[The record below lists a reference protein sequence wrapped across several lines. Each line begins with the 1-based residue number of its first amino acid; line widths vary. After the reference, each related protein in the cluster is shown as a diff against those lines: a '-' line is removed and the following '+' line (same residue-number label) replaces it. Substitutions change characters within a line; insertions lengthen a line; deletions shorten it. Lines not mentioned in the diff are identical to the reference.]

1 MAIGTENDAP
11 WDERAALEELER
23 LKRGIEEWRQRRK
36 EVQAEFDRFV
46 RGFRTMPPEREIL
59 DPPAVSSA
67 VGKTDLALG
76 ETLAADSASPAPTAP
91 LTSLAI
97 PPIVK
102 DPAISPSDPDPSTA
116 PPYSPI
122 VTTAVNDGEPSREQ
136 RTRRTQ
142 VIAVTGGLAV
152 VIAAGALLMRTWGG
166 KPDGSSNA
174 SKQSAAGRATQVPR
188 PTAPSAPTPNAVV
201 PDAPRS
207 EITALRHVW
216 VRVIVD
222 GTREVEREMQAG
234 ERIPLRAGRT
244 TVIRAGN
251 AGAVRVTING
261 EDRGTLGP
269 EGEVV
274 TRTLQTPTPNR

>member
-1 MAIGTENDAP
+1 M
-11 WDERAALEELER
+11 
-23 LKRGIEEWRQRRK
+23 
-36 EVQAEFDRFV
+36 
-46 RGFRTMPPEREIL
+46 
-59 DPPAVSSA
+59 
-67 VGKTDLALG
+67 
-76 ETLAADSASPAPTAP
+76 
-91 LTSLAI
+91 
-97 PPIVK
+97 
-102 DPAISPSDPDPSTA
+102 
-116 PPYSPI
+116 
-122 VTTAVNDGEPSREQ
+122 
-136 RTRRTQ
+136 
-142 VIAVTGGLAV
+142 AVTGGLAV
-152 VIAAGALLMRTWGG
+152 VVAAGALLMRTWGG
-166 KPDGSSNA
+166 KPEGSSGA
-174 SKQSAAGRATQVPR
+174 SKQSAAGLAIQAPR

-216 VRVIVD
+216 VRVTVD